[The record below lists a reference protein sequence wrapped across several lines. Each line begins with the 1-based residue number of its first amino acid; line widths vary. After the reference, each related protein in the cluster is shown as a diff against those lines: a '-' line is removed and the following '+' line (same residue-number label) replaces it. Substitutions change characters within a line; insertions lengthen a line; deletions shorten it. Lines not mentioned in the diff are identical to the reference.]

1 MEDGRQLSPVEME
14 LKEAVTKLQNT
25 VNYHTQV
32 HEFTDRCWDQC
43 LKNESLSLHGLESK
57 QETCLSRCVERFL
70 DTGIVLVKKMQ
81 ELSEKGGR

>member
-1 MEDGRQLSPVEME
+1 MEDQKQLSPIEME
-14 LKEAVTKLQNT
+14 LRDAVSKLQNT
-25 VNYHTQV
+25 VAYHTQV

-43 LKNESLSLHGLESK
+43 LKNDTLSSHGLESK

-81 ELSEKGGR
+81 ELSEKGAR